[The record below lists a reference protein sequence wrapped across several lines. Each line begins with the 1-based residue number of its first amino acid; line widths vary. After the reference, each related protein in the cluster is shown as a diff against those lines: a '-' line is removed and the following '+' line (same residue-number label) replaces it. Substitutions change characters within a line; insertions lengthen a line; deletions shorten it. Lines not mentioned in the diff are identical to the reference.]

1 MVTKIYYELEVLQE
15 FIPDLRNCFHLR
27 LLAKII
33 GTTHRTVSKSLD
45 RLEKNGIVYHE
56 LKGKNKVYYLNL
68 KNPLTKLYLIKTEIY
83 RAIKFLLTN
92 FLIQK
97 LYSEIIVDLEQK
109 PLILFGSF
117 AKGEEKKESDIDL
130 LIIGED
136 DGKIKKKIK
145 EFGDMHN
152 RKTHVYFIRK
162 EDFLSGLKEKDSLIL
177 EIVKN
182 HVILNN
188 QAFFVDV
195 LWGIANDIKA

>member
-1 MVTKIYYELEVLQE
+1 M
-15 FIPDLRNCFHLR
+15 
-27 LLAKII
+27 
-33 GTTHRTVSKSLD
+33 
-45 RLEKNGIVYHE
+45 
-56 LKGKNKVYYLNL
+56 
-68 KNPLTKLYLIKTEIY
+68 
-83 RAIKFLLTN
+83 
-92 FLIQK
+92 
-97 LYSEIIVDLEQK
+97 
-109 PLILFGSF
+109 
-117 AKGEEKKESDIDL
+117 